1 MSDTPVSPALLAAA
15 ERVSVLPDR
24 TGATVGKRRL
34 EAETPRELRR
44 LLSDALYHELHAG
57 LDVEGGSL
65 PFRLRDPEFEAE
77 LAKAVPHRETTLR
90 GVLREVGEDTHR
102 VEFGGVIVRI
112 PAERVVV
119 DGESAAG
126 AVTTGAVTAGAVVG
140 VLNTSLRPALSPG
153 FFMVEGTRPHRS
165 REVLR
170 VYVHIESWRAARPV
184 WHAALTH
191 LEANGVTYRSKIVS
205 SKLLYPR
212 RDALVVYLDQQD
224 REAVHG
230 LAEAVGELPGLG
242 SDTSVFTRRIR
253 PGVSTAWEPRD
264 PAPGMDG
271 LSFGQHRASVLAKA
285 LVDTAD
291 APDTFVRVLHGHLV
305 AANVDPADPYRNLD
319 SLDVSGPRAAGALQG

>member
-24 TGATVGKRRL
+24 TGATVGKRQL

-102 VEFGGVIVRI
+102 VEFGGVTVRI
-112 PAERVVV
+112 PAERVVAE
-119 DGESAAG
+119 GEPAS
-126 AVTTGAVTAGAVVG
+126 GAVVG

-170 VYVHIESWRAARPV
+170 VYVHVESWRMARPV

-212 RDALVVYLDQQD
+212 RDALVVYLDQRD

-253 PGVSTAWEPRD
+253 PGVSAAWEPRD

-291 APDTFVRVLHGHLV
+291 APDAFVRVLHGHLV

-319 SLDVSGPRAAGALQG
+319 SLDVSGPRAAEYVQG

>member
-24 TGATVGKRRL
+24 TGATVGKRQL

-102 VEFGGVIVRI
+102 VEFGGVTVRV
-112 PAERVVV
+112 PAERVLVE
-119 DGESAAG
+119 GEPAAG
-126 AVTTGAVTAGAVVG
+126 AVAAGAVVG
-140 VLNTSLRPALSPG
+140 GAVVGVRNTSLRPALSPG

-170 VYVHIESWRAARPV
+170 VYVHVESWQAARPV

-191 LEANGVTYRSKIVS
+191 LEANRVTYRSKIVS

-319 SLDVSGPRAAGALQG
+319 SLDVSGPRAAEPVQG